1 MTERNI
7 KEEMEKNN
15 HSMGYNY
22 IFEAIE
28 DIYNKINEMR
38 REIAKIKK
46 DE

>member
-7 KEEMEKNN
+7 KDEMEKNN
-15 HSMGYNY
+15 HSMSYNY

-28 DIYNKINEMR
+28 DIYKEINEMR

-46 DE
+46 R